1 MRQGHPRFPGTA
13 ASPGADRGDRR
24 GRHTSTI
31 SKATNGDAAA
41 RALASYDCVYWI
53 AGGRPKEDGLAATLP
68 WLDRVRSAF
77 LIGEAEEAFAR
88 ELDGKVEVVRC
99 GTLAEAFPAA
109 RSAARADGE
118 HHPVVL
124 LSPACAS
131 FDQFPN
137 FEARGDAFRALG
149 PGDCT
154 MSLSFSRTDT
164 SLLSRWW
171 WTVDRWT
178 VVAVL
183 LIAGLGIVL
192 IMAASP
198 PVAQRIGLEPFY
210 FARRQMAYVPVAI
223 VVMLI
228 TSLLSPKGV
237 RRCAGVM
244 LLIAFV
250 ATVATLFFG
259 AEVKGARRWLSIA
272 GASIQPSEFLKP
284 AFAVVCA
291 ALIAS
296 SRGREGWVGYPL
308 SAALLAAVAGILL
321 LQPDVGTTLLIAGVW
336 CLQIF
341 LAGCPLA
348 LIGLLAV
355 AFVGVGV
362 GAYFV
367 FDHVR
372 YRVDLFLDPASRRG
386 LIRSSARSRPSR
398 AAACSAAVPAK
409 GTVKAVL
416 PDAHADFIFA
426 VAGEEFGLF
435 VCLLIVG
442 AVRLRRPARLHPRLQ
457 GHRPVR
463 AAGGA
468 ARCWRCSACRR

>member
-1 MRQGHPRFPGTA
+1 
-13 ASPGADRGDRR
+13 
-24 GRHTSTI
+24 
-31 SKATNGDAAA
+31 
-41 RALASYDCVYWI
+41 
-53 AGGRPKEDGLAATLP
+53 
-68 WLDRVRSAF
+68 
-77 LIGEAEEAFAR
+77 
-88 ELDGKVEVVRC
+88 
-99 GTLAEAFPAA
+99 
-109 RSAARADGE
+109 
-118 HHPVVL
+118 
-124 LSPACAS
+124 
-131 FDQFPN
+131 
-137 FEARGDAFRALG
+137 
-149 PGDCT
+149 

-284 AFAVVCA
+284 AFGVVCA

-355 AFVGVGV
+355 AFVGIGV
-362 GAYFV
+362 GSYFV

-372 YRVDLFLDPASRRG
+372 YRVDLFLDPASGEGFQVKRAVEAFQSGGLFGRG
-386 LIRSSARSRPSR
+386 P
-398 AAACSAAVPAK
+398 
-409 GTVKAVL
+409 GEGHVKAVL

-426 VAGEEFGLF
+426 VAGEEFGMFLCLLLVGLFGFVVLRGLIRAFKDTDLF
-435 VCLLIVG
+435 VLL
-442 AVRLRRPARLHPRLQ
+442 
-457 GHRPVR
+457 
-463 AAGGA
+463 AAGALLALFGA
-468 ARCWRCSACRR
+468 QALMNMASTMRLIPPKGITLPFISYGGSATIALAWGMGMVLALTRDRPDPGGRR